1 MNPHDA
7 SKPVQ
12 PATAKPRFSVGLT
25 GGIGSGKSTVAD
37 MFAERGAAVIDTDII
52 ARQLTAPGGIA
63 IAPIRACF
71 GDAFIDASGAMD
83 RARMRAH
90 VFADPLAKQQLEA
103 ILHPLIRTE
112 TASAGER
119 ATGSYLIFA
128 VPLLIESGNW
138 KQRVERILVVDC
150 EEQVQLQR
158 VMQRNAL
165 TEAQVRAIMATQAS
179 RQQRLQAAD
188 DVIVNDGAVA
198 ALLPQ
203 VERLHALYEAFSRS
217 L

>member
-7 SKPVQ
+7 SNPVP
-12 PATAKPRFSVGLT
+12 PAPLKPRFSVGLT

-37 MFAERGAAVIDTDII
+37 MFAERGAAVIDTDVI

-63 IAPIRACF
+63 IAPIRARF
-71 GDAFIDASGAMD
+71 GDDFIDTSGAMD

-90 VFADPLAKQQLEA
+90 VFSDPAAKQQLEA

-112 TASAGER
+112 TDYAGER

-128 VPLLIESGNW
+128 VPLLIESGSW
-138 KQRVERILVVDC
+138 KQRVGRILVIDC
-150 EEQVQLQR
+150 DEQVQLRR

-165 TEAQVRAIMATQAS
+165 TEPQVRAIMATQAT

-188 DVIVNDGAVA
+188 DVIVNNGDLQ

-203 VERLHALYEAFSRS
+203 VERLHALYEAFSLS

>member
-7 SKPVQ
+7 SNPVQ
-12 PATAKPRFSVGLT
+12 PAAAKPRFSVGLT

-37 MFAERGAAVIDTDII
+37 MFSERGAAVIDTDII

-63 IAPIRACF
+63 IETIRACF

-83 RARMRAH
+83 RELMRAR
-90 VFADPLAKQQLEA
+90 VFSDLTAKQQLEA

-112 TASAGER
+112 TANAGAR
-119 ATGSYLIFA
+119 AAGSYLIFA
-128 VPLLIESGNW
+128 VPLLVESGNW
-138 KQRVERILVVDC
+138 KQRVGRILVVDC
-150 EEQVQLQR
+150 DEQVQLQR

-165 TEAQVRAIMATQAS
+165 TEPQVRAIMATQAT

-188 DVIVNDGAVA
+188 DVIVNDGARA

-203 VERLHALYEAFSRS
+203 VERLHALYEALSRS

>member
-1 MNPHDA
+1 MNPHHA
-7 SKPVQ
+7 SN
-12 PATAKPRFSVGLT
+12 PAPPAPLKPRFRVGLT

-37 MFAERGAAVIDTDII
+37 MFAERGAAVIDTDVI

-63 IAPIRACF
+63 IAPIRARF
-71 GDAFIDASGAMD
+71 GDDFIDASGAMD

-90 VFADPLAKQQLEA
+90 VFSDPTAKRQLEA

-112 TASAGER
+112 TDYAGER
-119 ATGSYLIFA
+119 AAGSYLIFA
-128 VPLLIESGNW
+128 VPLLVESGNW
-138 KQRVERILVVDC
+138 KQRVERILVIDC
-150 EEQVQLQR
+150 DEQVQLQR

-165 TEAQVRAIMATQAS
+165 TEPQVRAIMATQAT

-188 DVIVNDGAVA
+188 DVIVNDGGLAV
-198 ALLPQ
+198 LLPQ

>member
-1 MNPHDA
+1 MNQHDV
-7 SKPVQ
+7 SNPIP
-12 PATAKPRFSVGLT
+12 PAPLKPRFSVGLT

-37 MFAERGAAVIDTDII
+37 LFAECGAAVIDTDII

-63 IAPIRACF
+63 IAPIRARF
-71 GDAFIDASGAMD
+71 GDDFIDASGAMD
-83 RARMRAH
+83 RARMRTH
-90 VFADPLAKQQLEA
+90 VFSDPAAKQQLEA

-112 TASAGER
+112 TDHAGER
-119 ATGSYLIFA
+119 AAGSYLTFA
-128 VPLLIESGNW
+128 VPLLVESGNW
-138 KQRVERILVVDC
+138 KQRVGRILVIDC
-150 EEQVQLQR
+150 DEQVQLQR

-165 TEAQVRAIMATQAS
+165 TEPQVRAIMATQAS

-188 DVIVNDGAVA
+188 DVIVNDGARA

>member
-7 SKPVQ
+7 SNPAQ
-12 PATAKPRFSVGLT
+12 PAAAKPRFSVGLT

-37 MFAERGAAVIDTDII
+37 MFSERGAAVIDTDII

-63 IAPIRACF
+63 IEAIRACF

-83 RARMRAH
+83 RELMRAR
-90 VFADPLAKQQLEA
+90 VFSDPTAKQQLEA

-112 TASAGER
+112 TANAGER
-119 ATGSYLIFA
+119 AVGSYLIFA
-128 VPLLIESGNW
+128 VPLLVESGNW
-138 KQRVERILVVDC
+138 KQRVGRILVVDC
-150 EEQVQLQR
+150 DEQVQLQR

-165 TEAQVRAIMATQAS
+165 TEPQVRAIMATQAT

-188 DVIVNDGAVA
+188 DVIVNDGARA

-203 VERLHALYEAFSRS
+203 VERLHALYEALSRS